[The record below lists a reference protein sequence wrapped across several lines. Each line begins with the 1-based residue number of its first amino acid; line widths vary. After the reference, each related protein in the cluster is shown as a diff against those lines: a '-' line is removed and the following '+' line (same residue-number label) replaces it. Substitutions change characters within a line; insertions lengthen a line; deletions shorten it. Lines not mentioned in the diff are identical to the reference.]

1 MKAKARIW
9 VCREEQLEEGEYK
22 RVEVF
27 YADDPSS
34 VIVFRSRGNCLA
46 YRNRCVHMG
55 RDLDCQEDTIFDD
68 DGEYLRCSMH
78 GVTYDPM
85 TGESL
90 TAMCRGEKLTALK
103 VEEDEEG
110 VWLCD
115 KRVKRL
121 EQ

>member
-1 MKAKARIW
+1 
-9 VCREEQLEEGEYK
+9 
-22 RVEVF
+22 
-27 YADDPSS
+27 
-34 VIVFRSRGNCLA
+34 
-46 YRNRCVHMG
+46 MG